1 MAVRF
6 KASLTEHNNAFT
18 LGVCSSGVAKSA
30 NIRKTVRPS
39 GPWDRTGPRSLSLS
53 CDRAVHLHIHLHL
66 QVGLQL
72 MYSGDLIL
80 MVSVIEKMTL

>member
-30 NIRKTVRPS
+30 NISKTVRPS

-53 CDRAVHLHIHLHL
+53 RPWGPSPSPSPGGIATDVQWGSYFDGQCD
-66 QVGLQL
+66 
-72 MYSGDLIL
+72 
-80 MVSVIEKMTL
+80 